1 METVTGLFNFAL
13 LAAITLGTF
22 IVLQFFKTAGKIL
35 SEIWKKVITF
45 IVGIVLCFVW
55 YYLKLNQNI
64 DILILTFFGAVGFYD
79 IIIKTFV
86 KKIGDNYDSEDNSST
101 R

>member
-79 IIIKTFV
+79 IIIKTIT
-86 KKIGDNYDSEDNSST
+86 KQIGGSDDSENNTGT